1 MITSDPRP
9 LKRSPRNDRGVSPQP
24 DREGQAVTAGGH
36 TTTYALD
43 AGGRRAIETTT
54 DTSSGP
60 VQATQTNHYTN
71 SSDNPAWSDTTTGGT
86 TTTTRFGDSI
96 GGDLGAS
103 IGSDGSANLPL
114 ATLHGDVVTTVAI
127 PATQDTLTPAA
138 GCSGWSDYT
147 EYGAPRDTTATAA
160 VGGDR
165 GYGWLGA
172 KQRSTTST
180 FSAGLTLMGARFYN
194 PATGRFTATDP
205 VAGGNDNA
213 YTYPQDPINM
223 YDLNGQWRIK
233 KFWRSRTFWKR
244 ASGAVGFGVC
254 VVASAGTCLA
264 VGLAAAGV
272 HAYASSKRR
281 GHLGV
286 HRRTFARDF
295 AWGAAGAVVGA
306 GAGKL
311 VGRAYNRLGR
321 GRFHY
326 SRLLTNTGLGVIGFP
341 ASSCA
346 RYRNKQCSARRG

>member
-71 SSDNPAWSDTTTGGT
+71 SSDNPAWSDTTTGST

-96 GGDLGAS
+96 SGDLGAS
-103 IGSDGSANLPL
+103 ISADGSASLPL
-114 ATLHGDVVTTVAI
+114 ATLHGDVVTTVGI
-127 PATQDTLTPAA
+127 TATKDTATPAA

-213 YTYPQDPINM
+213 YTYPQTPSTCTTSTA
-223 YDLNGQWRIK
+223 NGVSAELARP
-233 KFWRSRTFWKR
+233 
-244 ASGAVGFGVC
+244 APGGFGTNMVEGCALARGVEQRRRDTTLVC
-254 VVASAGTCLA
+254 G
-264 VGLAAAGV
+264 
-272 HAYASSKRR
+272 SSRMR
-281 GHLGV
+281 
-286 HRRTFARDF
+286 
-295 AWGAAGAVVGA
+295 
-306 GAGKL
+306 
-311 VGRAYNRLGR
+311 
-321 GRFHY
+321 
-326 SRLLTNTGLGVIGFP
+326 
-341 ASSCA
+341 
-346 RYRNKQCSARRG
+346 